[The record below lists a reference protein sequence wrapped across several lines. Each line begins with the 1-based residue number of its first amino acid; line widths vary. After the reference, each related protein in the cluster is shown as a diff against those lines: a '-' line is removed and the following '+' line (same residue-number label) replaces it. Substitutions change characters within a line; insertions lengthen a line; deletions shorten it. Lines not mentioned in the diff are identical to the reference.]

1 MEHTY
6 WDNFYAQSLFE
17 TPSPFCKYVIDKY
30 LNREDSVIEIG
41 CGEGRD
47 GIEISKFVHDYKGID
62 KSTNAIEAANRKLE
76 TKTHNSKFEVGSF
89 GDLNLEEFVVTP
101 DRKSTRLNSSH
112 IPLSRMPSSA

>member
-62 KSTNAIEAANRKLE
+62 KSTNAIEAANRKLK
-76 TKTHNSKFEVGSF
+76 TKFRRICSNSEKISF
-89 GDLNLEEFVVTP
+89 
-101 DRKSTRLNSSH
+101 
-112 IPLSRMPSSA
+112 I